1 MPWLRT
7 AESEGAREQ
16 GSKTA
21 RASVLWRFAVPK
33 VLRMDIHATDEDLSL
48 ETPGNKAHGCGTELL
63 WRGWRKAHQVRVTV
77 MVFQPSPGGK

>member
-21 RASVLWRFAVPK
+21 RANALWRFAVPK
-33 VLRMDIHATDEDLSL
+33 VLRMDFHATDEDLFV
-48 ETPGNKAHGCGTELL
+48 GTQDLIRPYFLASDAPSFPCALVLL
-63 WRGWRKAHQVRVTV
+63 FPRLPAPCH
-77 MVFQPSPGGK
+77 